1 MKFDKQKVMKV
12 LPFIILGYFFNKVSQ
27 AFTSAAGTELGDK
40 IMNGMDGLGEVFL
53 NPLPSFNPIDLLIGV
68 AGGVIVKLVI
78 YVKGKNAK
86 KYRKGCEYG
95 SARWGNAED
104 IKPYM
109 ADKFE
114 DNVILTETERL
125 TMDGRPKAGP
135 KYARNKNIL
144 VIGGSGSGK
153 TRFYVKPNLLQMH
166 SSYVV
171 TDPKGTVLNEVG
183 KALQDGGYA
192 IKVLNTINF
201 KKSMHYNPLA
211 YIRSEKDILKLV
223 NTIIA
228 NTKGEGSQSGED
240 FWVKAERLY
249 YSALIGYIWYEA
261 PKEEKNLNTLI
272 EMINASE
279 AREDDETF
287 ENPIDLLFKE
297 LEQKNPEHFAVR
309 QYKKYKLA
317 AGKTAKSILISC
329 GARLAPFDIAELR
342 ELTEDDEL
350 ELDTLG
356 DKKTALFVIISDTD
370 DTFNF
375 IVAIMYT
382 QLFNLLCDKA
392 DDKYGGRLPVHVRFI
407 LDEFA
412 NIGQIPKFD
421 KLIATI
427 RSREI
432 SASII
437 LQAQSQLKAIY
448 KDNADTIVGN
458 CDTTLFLGG
467 KEKTTLKEISE
478 ILGKETIDL
487 YNTGES
493 RGKETSHSLNY
504 QKTGKELMSMDEL
517 SVMDGS
523 KCILQLRGVRPFLS
537 NNENKEVEVYRY
549 MTEATF
555 DAYLYQTIENK
566 QRFISQIM
574 SSKSPVRSCEDVD
587 EATLSYAEVKALCAG
602 NPLIKEKMDLDVAV
616 TKLKVS
622 KANHTSQQYTI
633 EDSVRKHFPERI
645 AKTEQRI
652 AGLEADLAHF
662 KAQPDVT
669 EGISPMTIL
678 NKTFTDKEEAGKALL
693 LACKQIKSKENL
705 EIGSYKGFDMSLS
718 YDSFAQEFHLELQR
732 EMSYTV
738 TLGTSE
744 SGNILR
750 IDNALDSIEKRIEN
764 SKEQLETLNEQL
776 STAKAELG
784 KPFPQEAEL
793 TEKLARLAELNTL
806 LNIDENAIE
815 NAAVAAEKKPDIP
828 ISADEVKPMRNVF
841 PERKTSILDRIKEMQ
856 SAQAGNI
863 PKEKTPTKDKTSE
876 IS

>member
-1 MKFDKQKVMKV
+1 MENCHSNMVSRQV
-12 LPFIILGYFFNKVSQ
+12 LSLQREGRII
-27 AFTSAAGTELGDK
+27 
-40 IMNGMDGLGEVFL
+40 
-53 NPLPSFNPIDLLIGV
+53 
-68 AGGVIVKLVI
+68 
-78 YVKGKNAK
+78 
-86 KYRKGCEYG
+86 
-95 SARWGNAED
+95 
-104 IKPYM
+104 
-109 ADKFE
+109 
-114 DNVILTETERL
+114 
-125 TMDGRPKAGP
+125 
-135 KYARNKNIL
+135 
-144 VIGGSGSGK
+144 
-153 TRFYVKPNLLQMH
+153 
-166 SSYVV
+166 
-171 TDPKGTVLNEVG
+171 
-183 KALQDGGYA
+183 
-192 IKVLNTINF
+192 
-201 KKSMHYNPLA
+201 
-211 YIRSEKDILKLV
+211 
-223 NTIIA
+223 
-228 NTKGEGSQSGED
+228 
-240 FWVKAERLY
+240 
-249 YSALIGYIWYEA
+249 
-261 PKEEKNLNTLI
+261 
-272 EMINASE
+272 
-279 AREDDETF
+279 
-287 ENPIDLLFKE
+287 
-297 LEQKNPEHFAVR
+297 R
-309 QYKKYKLA
+309 Q
-317 AGKTAKSILISC
+317 G
-329 GARLAPFDIAELR
+329 
-342 ELTEDDEL
+342 
-350 ELDTLG
+350 
-356 DKKTALFVIISDTD
+356 
-370 DTFNF
+370 
-375 IVAIMYT
+375 
-382 QLFNLLCDKA
+382 
-392 DDKYGGRLPVHVRFI
+392 
-407 LDEFA
+407 
-412 NIGQIPKFD
+412 
-421 KLIATI
+421 
-427 RSREI
+427 
-432 SASII
+432 
-437 LQAQSQLKAIY
+437 
-448 KDNADTIVGN
+448 
-458 CDTTLFLGG
+458 
-467 KEKTTLKEISE
+467 
-478 ILGKETIDL
+478 
-487 YNTGES
+487 
-493 RGKETSHSLNY
+493 
-504 QKTGKELMSMDEL
+504 
-517 SVMDGS
+517 
-523 KCILQLRGVRPFLS
+523 
-537 NNENKEVEVYRY
+537 NENKEVEVYRY

>member
-249 YSALIGYIWYEA
+249 
-261 PKEEKNLNTLI
+261 
-272 EMINASE
+272 
-279 AREDDETF
+279 
-287 ENPIDLLFKE
+287 
-297 LEQKNPEHFAVR
+297 
-309 QYKKYKLA
+309 
-317 AGKTAKSILISC
+317 
-329 GARLAPFDIAELR
+329 
-342 ELTEDDEL
+342 
-350 ELDTLG
+350 
-356 DKKTALFVIISDTD
+356 
-370 DTFNF
+370 
-375 IVAIMYT
+375 
-382 QLFNLLCDKA
+382 
-392 DDKYGGRLPVHVRFI
+392 
-407 LDEFA
+407 
-412 NIGQIPKFD
+412 
-421 KLIATI
+421 
-427 RSREI
+427 
-432 SASII
+432 
-437 LQAQSQLKAIY
+437 
-448 KDNADTIVGN
+448 
-458 CDTTLFLGG
+458 
-467 KEKTTLKEISE
+467 
-478 ILGKETIDL
+478 
-487 YNTGES
+487 
-493 RGKETSHSLNY
+493 
-504 QKTGKELMSMDEL
+504 
-517 SVMDGS
+517 
-523 KCILQLRGVRPFLS
+523 
-537 NNENKEVEVYRY
+537 
-549 MTEATF
+549 
-555 DAYLYQTIENK
+555 YQTIENK

>member
-1 MKFDKQKVMKV
+1 
-12 LPFIILGYFFNKVSQ
+12 
-27 AFTSAAGTELGDK
+27 
-40 IMNGMDGLGEVFL
+40 
-53 NPLPSFNPIDLLIGV
+53 
-68 AGGVIVKLVI
+68 
-78 YVKGKNAK
+78 
-86 KYRKGCEYG
+86 
-95 SARWGNAED
+95 
-104 IKPYM
+104 
-109 ADKFE
+109 
-114 DNVILTETERL
+114 
-125 TMDGRPKAGP
+125 
-135 KYARNKNIL
+135 
-144 VIGGSGSGK
+144 
-153 TRFYVKPNLLQMH
+153 
-166 SSYVV
+166 
-171 TDPKGTVLNEVG
+171 
-183 KALQDGGYA
+183 
-192 IKVLNTINF
+192 
-201 KKSMHYNPLA
+201 
-211 YIRSEKDILKLV
+211 
-223 NTIIA
+223 
-228 NTKGEGSQSGED
+228 
-240 FWVKAERLY
+240 
-249 YSALIGYIWYEA
+249 
-261 PKEEKNLNTLI
+261 
-272 EMINASE
+272 MINASE

-458 CDTTLFLGG
+458 CDSMTELYTMMRYLQAD
-467 KEKTTLKEISE
+467 KLKEMGMHNFDAWAANFGEAVTAIELTPEGTGYRAKTRFSKFFNLPE
-478 ILGKETIDL
+478 LINVFKECADIKTADMLNLPVPEAHFHNVVVKPSDIQKDMVAALSDRAKDIHDKKVQPEEDNMLKVTNDGRKIGLDQRLIDPL
-487 YNTGES
+487 LPDDPNSKVNTCVA
-493 RGKETSHSLNY
+493 NVFDIY
-504 QKTGKELMSMDEL
+504 QKNDDKKSTQLVFCDFSTPKNDGSFNLYDDIRDKLIAKGVPKEEIAFIHEADSEAKKKELFSKVRQGKVRVL
-517 SVMDGS
+517 LGS
-523 KCILQLRGVRPFLS
+523 TAKCGAGTNIQDKLIALHHLDCPWRPSDLEQREGRIIRQG
-537 NNENKEVEVYRY
+537 NENKEVEVYRY